1 MIKTLADVL
10 TALSQFLTQAHLS
23 ACNNAY
29 ASHLLT
35 EKLQKRVAEDIDR
48 IKELYIAS
56 TGERSIAN
64 AQESL
69 KQAELTLRAFLQDKP
84 QETTADLLL
93 IAAEICNQAHDTAA
107 DCAEFYA
114 GEAKEARFS
123 KAIQTAAEDICE
135 RRARDFYLLMT
146 EASCK

>member
-1 MIKTLADVL
+1 MIKTLTDVL

-23 ACNNAY
+23 ACDNAY
-29 ASHLLT
+29 AAHLLT
-35 EKLQKRVAEDIDR
+35 EKVQERVAEDIDR

-56 TGERSIAN
+56 KGEKSIAN
-64 AQESL
+64 AQECL

-93 IAAEICNQAHDTAA
+93 IAAQLCHQAHNTAA
-107 DCAEFYA
+107 ECVEFYA
-114 GEAKEARFS
+114 GEAKEERFS

-146 EASCK
+146 EAPCK